1 MIRAVLDTNVI
12 VSGLLWGGLPSLVF
26 QAARDEL
33 FVAIL
38 TESLLSETINVL
50 ARDKFAEQLAAR
62 QINLESL
69 AMQYRAAAE
78 IVEPAEVPTGIV
90 RDAKDVM
97 ILACAVGGKADF
109 IVSGDKDLLTLV
121 SYEQIPILTAEQF
134 LDRLSNP

>member
-1 MIRAVLDTNVI
+1 MIRAVLDTNII
-12 VSGLLWGGLPSLVF
+12 VSGLLWGGLPGLVF

-62 QINLESL
+62 QINLATL
-69 AMQYRAAAE
+69 TMQYRAAAE
-78 IVEPAEVPTGIV
+78 IVEAADVPTGVV
-90 RDAKDVM
+90 RDPKDVM
-97 ILACAVGGKADF
+97 VLACAVGGKADC

-121 SYEQIPILTAEQF
+121 SYEQIPILTTAQF

>member
-90 RDAKDVM
+90 RDPKDVM